1 MANFIFRTSL
11 FFSRR
16 ALTQCTKHLA
26 KTSVQEQTSCHPLS
40 VNSLMQCR
48 LLSSDAT
55 PPVQDSPSPP
65 SQKPGQLADIKISDS
80 CIKRLKEIDTGD
92 GSRLRVVVEGGGC
105 SGFQYKFELDSN
117 FEEDDKFF
125 EREGV
130 GVVVDESSL
139 ELLQGST
146 VDFHTELIRSSFRVI
161 DNPHAEAG
169 CSCGASFSVKL

>member
-1 MANFIFRTSL
+1 MANVILKTSL
-11 FFSRR
+11 CLQRR
-16 ALTQCTKHLA
+16 TLSECRKLLQQTKILQLQYQSSHANTLTH
-26 KTSVQEQTSCHPLS
+26 S
-40 VNSLMQCR
+40 R
-48 LLSSDAT
+48 LLCSA
-55 PPVQDSPSPP
+55 PPTKDSPSPP
-65 SQKPGQLADIKISDS
+65 TQTPGQLADIKISDA

-117 FEEDDKFF
+117 IEEDDKLF

-161 DNPHAEAG
+161 DNPHADAG